1 MSVTVPAMRSP
12 LDPAGRRVDAHHHLW
27 RTSARRHAWLDGDD
41 TAAIRRD
48 YTTADL
54 RAAAVGIDATV
65 LVQVLPDLDESIEF
79 LATAAAEPL
88 IAGVVGWVDLTDA
101 PARDIERLRS
111 APGGE
116 LLAGI
121 RHLVEAEP
129 DPRWLAREDVL
140 AGLAA
145 VRDAGLVYD
154 VLVRPHQFPAATAA
168 ARAVPDLT
176 FVLDHLGKPP
186 VATGQLEPW
195 ATGLATLAREP
206 NVVAKL
212 SGLVTEADRNWQPAD
227 LRPYV
232 ETALTTF
239 GPDRLMVGSDW
250 PVCLLAGSYARVMEA
265 ADGLLEDLTPP
276 EQAAIRGGT
285 AARVYGLPR

>member
-1 MSVTVPAMRSP
+1 MT
-12 LDPAGRRVDAHHHLW
+12 GRRVDAHHHLW
-27 RTSARRHAWLDGDD
+27 QTSVRRHGWLDGED

-48 YTTADL
+48 YTVADL
-54 RAAAVGIDATV
+54 RAAAPGIDATV
-65 LVQVLPDLDESIEF
+65 LVQVLPDLNESIEF
-79 LATAAAEPL
+79 LATAAGEPL
-88 IAGVVGWVDLTDA
+88 IAGVVGWLDLTGS

-121 RHLVEAEP
+121 RHLVQAEP
-129 DPRWLAREDVL
+129 DPRWLEREDVL

-154 VLVRPHQFPAATAA
+154 LLVVPHQFPAAITAV
-168 ARAVPDLT
+168 RALPDLT

-186 VATGQLEPW
+186 VAAGELEPW

-212 SGLVTEADRNWQPAD
+212 SGLVTEADRQHWTPAD
-227 LRPYV
+227 LRPYA
-232 ETALTTF
+232 ETALEAF
-239 GPDRLMVGSDW
+239 GPDRLMLGSDW
-250 PVCLLAGSYARVMEA
+250 PVCLLAGTYAEVMDA
-265 ADGLLEDLTPP
+265 ADSLLDGLTPA
-276 EQAAIRGGT
+276 ERDAVRGGT
-285 AARVYGLPR
+285 ATRVYGLAP

>member
-1 MSVTVPAMRSP
+1 
-12 LDPAGRRVDAHHHLW
+12 
-27 RTSARRHAWLDGDD
+27 
-41 TAAIRRD
+41 
-48 YTTADL
+48 
-54 RAAAVGIDATV
+54 V

-88 IAGVVGWVDLTDA
+88 IAGVVGWIDLTGS

-121 RHLVEAEP
+121 RHLVQAEP
-129 DPRWLAREDVL
+129 DPRWLERDDVL

-154 VLVRPHQFPAATAA
+154 LLVVPHQFPAAITAV
-168 ARAVPDLT
+168 RALPDLT

-212 SGLVTEADRNWQPAD
+212 SGLVTEADRQHWTPAD
-227 LRPYV
+227 LRPYA
-232 ETALTTF
+232 ETALEAF
-239 GPDRLMVGSDW
+239 GPDRLMLGSDW
-250 PVCLLAGSYARVMEA
+250 PVCLLAGTYAEVMAA
-265 ADGLLEDLTPP
+265 ADSLLEGLTPA
-276 EQAAIRGGT
+276 ERDAVRGGT
-285 AARVYGLPR
+285 ATRVYGLSR